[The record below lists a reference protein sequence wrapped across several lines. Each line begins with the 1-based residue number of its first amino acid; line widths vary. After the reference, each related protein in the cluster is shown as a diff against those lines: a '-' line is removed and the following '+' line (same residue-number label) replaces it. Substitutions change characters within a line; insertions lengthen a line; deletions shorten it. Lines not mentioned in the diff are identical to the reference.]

1 VLERVRQ
8 AIEQRHGTV
17 MVDSDVVRIER
28 SGNRLRRVIVAHGGG
43 EQSIAGEHF
52 LSSMPITEFVLRLDP
67 PPPPQVVAAAK
78 RLSYRDFLTVCL
90 IVNRPDLFPDNWIYI
105 QDPDVQV
112 GRIQNFKNW
121 SPDMVPE
128 PSQSSLGLEYFCTE
142 GDRLWSMPDADLIE
156 LAKREL
162 ELIGLARASDITDGC
177 VFRVEKAYPVYD
189 SDYQEYLEVMKDF
202 VAGLENFQTVGRNG
216 LHRYNNQ
223 DHAMLTGMLAV
234 RNVLEG
240 ERNDLWSVNADQ
252 EYLEEMEIPQA
263 AETALDSAVGE
274 ALVRLDRTAFGL
286 SLGTVAGIVLFVAT
300 LVLVLKG
307 GPSVGPNLQL
317 LGHFFPGYRVSLGGS
332 FVGLLYGFLIGFIC
346 GWSFAFLRNASV
358 FLYVTTVQRRVERR
372 MLRRI
377 FEYV

>member
-1 VLERVRQ
+1 
-8 AIEQRHGTV
+8 
-17 MVDSDVVRIER
+17 
-28 SGNRLRRVIVAHGGG
+28 
-43 EQSIAGEHF
+43 
-52 LSSMPITEFVLRLDP
+52 MPITEFVLRLDP
-67 PPPPQVVAAAK
+67 PPPPEVAAAAK
-78 RLSYRDFLTVCL
+78 RLTYRDFLTVCL

-105 QDPDVQV
+105 QDPEVQV

-162 ELIGLARASDITDGC
+162 ELIGLARASDIADGC

-202 VAGLENFQTVGRNG
+202 VADLENFQTVGRNG

-263 AETALDSAVGE
+263 AETAVESAVGE

-286 SLGTVAGIVLFVAT
+286 SLGTVAGIALFVAT
-300 LVLVLKG
+300 LFLVLKG
-307 GPSVGPNLQL
+307 GPVVGPNLEL

-332 FVGLLYGFLIGFIC
+332 VVGLVYGFLIGLVC

-358 FLYVTTVQRRVERR
+358 FLYVTTVRRRVERR